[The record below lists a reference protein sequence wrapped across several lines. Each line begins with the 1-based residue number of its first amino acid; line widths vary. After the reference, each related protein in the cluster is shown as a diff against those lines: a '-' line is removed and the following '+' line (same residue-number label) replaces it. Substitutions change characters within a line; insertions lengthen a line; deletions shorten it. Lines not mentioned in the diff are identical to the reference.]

1 MIFILIFIF
10 GLLLGSFLNVVIIR
24 IPKEQSIAFP
34 PSHCTSCNTTLKWYH
49 NIPVFSWL
57 FLRGKCAFCKS
68 KISMIYPIIEILSAA
83 LFTIVFY
90 TSGLSLSSFFLAS
103 MFLILLALSVI
114 DFKYKMVPDSLNLL
128 ALVLALAASQSFSLL
143 ITNFKNAL
151 IFAGGFT
158 LLRFALSYLL
168 TSSARIKA
176 KKRWTT
182 WNKNY
187 HTYPYVE
194 ALGEAD
200 IIVVS
205 TIAAVLGVGLTL
217 FAIFLSAVLALPVML
232 FFINKPVQDNKIP
245 FIPFLATALLITYLF
260 HLPIYHYLVGLY
272 A

>member
-1 MIFILIFIF
+1 MIFVLVFIF

-49 NIPVFSWL
+49 NIPVLSWL

-68 KISMIYPIIEILSAA
+68 KISIIYPIIELLSAI

-90 TSGLSLSSFFLAS
+90 KSGLSLSSFFLAS

-128 ALVLALAASQSFSLL
+128 ALILALAASQSFGLL
-143 ITNFKNAL
+143 IINFKNAL
-151 IFAGGFT
+151 MFAGGFT

-168 TSSARIKA
+168 TSSARMKA

-182 WNKNY
+182 WNQNY
-187 HTYPYVE
+187 HTYPYIE

-232 FFINKPVQDNKIP
+232 FFINRPAQDQKIP
-245 FIPFLATALLITYLF
+245 FIPFLAMALLITYLF
-260 HLPIYHYLVGLY
+260 HTPISHYLVGLY